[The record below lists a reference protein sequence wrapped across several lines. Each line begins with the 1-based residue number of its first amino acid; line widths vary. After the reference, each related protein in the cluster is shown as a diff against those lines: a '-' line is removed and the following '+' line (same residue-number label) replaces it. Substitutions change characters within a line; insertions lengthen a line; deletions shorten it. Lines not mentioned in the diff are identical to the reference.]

1 MPSSVGHLTN
11 ECCPSY
17 GPNYLGW
24 SFCFVFFLFCFA
36 FDLGHGENFTADTK
50 GSETLC
56 IKLKAFFE
64 R

>member
-17 GPNYLGW
+17 GSNDLGW
-24 SFCFVFFLFCFA
+24 SCFVFLFCFS

-56 IKLKAFFE
+56 ITLKALFE